1 MLKFLLRASPI
12 LFSIKV
18 RFIISFGISI
28 FVFSFLFIFE
38 PFGVFEKLLVSKF
51 IACFGFGLIVLSLN
65 IFFLFGWNYW
75 FATMYDQR
83 WTTWRQLVSIFI
95 HISIIS
101 LLNVIYSAYVFSPEL
116 AEGKTLMERI
126 IDAQFYAHSIGFI
139 PTIFMMTY
147 AELKLSEVYSK
158 QSENVFTTPAV
169 EKEISKVNI
178 KMDNSDVEIELS
190 SANFKFAK
198 ASGNYVELF
207 YSKEG
212 KVVKDLQRIT
222 LSKFEGQISKSELNV
237 MKTHRS
243 YVVNLDSVQD
253 IQGNA
258 QGYVLSLLNTDEKVP
273 VARNNV
279 ADFNVLMNG

>member
-1 MLKFLLRASPI
+1 MLKFLLRPSPI
-12 LFSIKV
+12 LFSVKV
-18 RFIISFGISI
+18 RFIASFAIAF

-51 IACFGFGLIVLSLN
+51 IACLGFGLITLILN
-65 IFFLFGWNYW
+65 IFFFFGWNYW
-75 FATMYDQR
+75 FARMYDQR
-83 WTTWRQLVSIFI
+83 WKTWRQLVSIFI
-95 HISIIS
+95 HTSIIS
-101 LLNVIYSAYVFSPEL
+101 VLNVIYTAYVFSPEL
-116 AEGKTLMERI
+116 AEGKILIERI

-139 PTIFMMTY
+139 PTVFMMIY

-158 QSENVFTTPAV
+158 QSENIFTPLAF

-190 SANFKFAK
+190 SDNFKFAK

-222 LSKFEGQISKSELNV
+222 LSKFVGQVSKSELNV

-258 QGYVLSLLNTDEKVP
+258 QGYILSLANTEEKVP

-279 ADFNVLMNG
+279 DVFNVLMKG